1 MATFVAADII
11 LGATTIRGV
20 TSTNPRSGNE
30 HVKRTPS
37 GGAIVDHVSGTKS
50 EQVTAFTSTD
60 VGVLA
65 ALGTNTFSSVG
76 LSLTSSTI
84 TVPVKSRASGGLFAS
99 GSNHCAITGAAALTI
114 PISYEV
120 SQESEAATCQAEIHW
135 ISSNGTTAGATG
147 SAGNALASQAF
158 SFEYGLG
165 PAYING
171 TLIVG
176 VQSFKVTPGIR
187 LVKHWS
193 QGLVRPT
200 IISIQAV
207 EPTIEIVTQD
217 IDAVIA
223 AFGVFTAMTSANVYM
238 RRRADAGVY
247 SATVLENIRFTFA
260 GGLTDTSFEVS
271 DNNNGTATITLHGKT
286 LTSSSAV
293 TIP

>member
-1 MATFVAADII
+1 MSTFVAADII
-11 LGATTIRGV
+11 LGATTVRGV
-20 TSTNPRSGNE
+20 TSTNHRSGNE
-30 HVKRTPS
+30 ILKRTTS
-37 GGAIVDHVSGTKS
+37 GGAVVEQVSGSKA
-50 EQVTAFTSTD
+50 EEVTSFTSTD
-60 VGVLA
+60 VGILA

-76 LSLTSSTI
+76 LSLTASTV
-84 TVPVKSRASGGLFAS
+84 TVPVKSRAAGGLFVS
-99 GSNHCAITGAAALTI
+99 GANNCAITGAAALII
-114 PISYEV
+114 PVSYEV

-135 ISSNGTTAGATG
+135 ISANGTTAGAIGSTG
-147 SAGNALASQAF
+147 NSLAAQAF
-158 SFEYGLG
+158 SPEYGLG
-165 PAYING
+165 PVYINT

-176 VQSFKVTPGIR
+176 VQSFKVTTGLR

-217 IDAVIA
+217 IDAAVA
-223 AFGVFTAMTSANVYM
+223 ALGVFTAMTSANVYM

-247 SATVLENIRFTFA
+247 SATVLENVRFTFA
-260 GGLTDTSFEVS
+260 AGLTDTGFEVS